1 MPVLFILLPITFKQ
15 YITKFTK
22 ELLEIR
28 LNMLYIIQ
36 KEAQGHK

>member
-1 MPVLFILLPITFKQ
+1 MPVLFILLLITFKQ

-28 LNMLYIIQ
+28 LSMLYIIQ
-36 KEAQGHK
+36 KEA